1 MENSELVKD
10 PKKLYWDE
18 RNNTVMR
25 YLPISDRFV
34 EYNSLWNVD
43 KGGYNSQYRYNFFT
57 ESKEPFFDFY
67 KQQTM
72 RKDNKFLNLHPS
84 NLRRN
89 NSYFPNY
96 LNYTTN
102 SFNRFNGGSNSLYA
116 LNNASL
122 GDMGN
127 NQQFGIMRNDYS
139 EDIDTIA
146 LAMKYPE
153 LGRITQFSAS
163 KNIPKD
169 MWPHLGYGTNYLKE
183 NEYGER
189 LLGII
194 PYKGL
199 NYKYDKNLKVPGRT
213 IWADKSIIFPQKDP
227 DLSAQIEELF
237 HHAQLNHYN
246 RDGRSSKDIPA
257 MNLEL
262 EAKVGEDIIY
272 AKNKFEAAAEY
283 DEPIIYNDS
292 IDPEYYEGLGGGIV
306 VTAPKTGEKTQE
318 VRFDGNFYNPLGAKI
333 LMGRDPNDEYT
344 NKLYNEY
351 PPFIYRVS
359 GSGNFTKNDQEI
371 YNRVGYFLT
380 PEKSNHDSR
389 AFEESISPEV
399 LLYMLGK

>member
-153 LGRITQFSAS
+153 LGRITQFSDSHNIHSETWNSISDSS
-163 KNIPKD
+163 KKMATNIYGKKVLNIINPKSVKYNYDDNLISNANTDRINRTINIKETHPQPGD
-169 MWPHLGYGTNYLKE
+169 MIEEWIHMAQNDF
-183 NEYGER
+183 
-189 LLGII
+189 
-194 PYKGL
+194 YKDSFNKYPGL
-199 NYKYDKNLKVPGRT
+199 N
-213 IWADKSIIFPQKDP
+213 
-227 DLSAQIEELF
+227 IE
-237 HHAQLNHYN
+237 A
-246 RDGRSSKDIPA
+246 
-257 MNLEL
+257 
-262 EAKVGEDIIY
+262 EAKVIADFIHL
-272 AKNKFEAAAEY
+272 NNLRN
-283 DEPIIYNDS
+283 DPYN
-292 IDPEYYEGLGGGIV
+292 
-306 VTAPKTGEKTQE
+306 
-318 VRFDGNFYNPLGAKI
+318 
-333 LMGRDPNDEYT
+333 
-344 NKLYNEY
+344 
-351 PPFIYRVS
+351 
-359 GSGNFTKNDQEI
+359 NFTEI
-371 YNRVGYFLT
+371 PGVRIFIGADDKDGTLSLEYLDMLNNVINNGYFTLKDLET
-380 PEKSNHDSR
+380 YYKVGKVMSPGKFVNAKR
-389 AFEESISPEV
+389 PFERRPP
-399 LLYMLGK
+399 LLLIKIADELKR